1 MYDAVL
7 FDPCESACGGDLTE
21 GVQHTVVSL
30 EPGAVFYE
38 TKTGLYVSIAAE
50 DMATWVQ
57 AEGSNQAGEYLRNLV
72 HMVPEDN
79 HR

>member
-1 MYDAVL
+1 MKSR
-7 FDPCESACGGDLTE
+7 P
-21 GVQHTVVSL
+21 
-30 EPGAVFYE
+30 
-38 TKTGLYVSIAAE
+38 GLYVSIAAE

-57 AEGSNQAGEYLRNLV
+57 AEGSYQAGEYLRNLV